1 VSGELVL
8 ATATVRKPKGRPAGP
23 ATADIRQE
31 IQDAAEILF
40 ARQGYAATSLRE
52 IANQVGVNPAM
63 VHYYF
68 GSKLALLQHV
78 LEQSLE
84 PLALAIAKMREEE
97 HAPAAGITGLLL
109 HTFSEHPGLPAL
121 VAREVLLPGG
131 VMQDHFLEYLA
142 PRLGGTLPGMLRKE
156 QREGRIRNDLDP
168 SIAALSVLSLC
179 IFPFI
184 ARELAE
190 KALDV
195 HFDPPGLHKLQ
206 RQITSLLDR
215 GLTA

>member
-1 VSGELVL
+1 L
-8 ATATVRKPKGRPAGP
+8 ATGTVRKSKGRPAGP
-23 ATADIRQE
+23 VTADIRQE
-31 IQDAAEILF
+31 IQDTAEILF

-68 GSKLALLQHV
+68 GSKLALLRHV

-97 HAPAAGITGLLL
+97 QAPAAGITALLL

-121 VAREVLLPGG
+121 VAREVMLPGG
-131 VMQDHFLEYLA
+131 VMQDHFLLYLA
-142 PRLGGTLPGMLRKE
+142 PRLGGSLPGMLQKE
-156 QREGRIRNDLDP
+156 QQEGRMRNDLDP
-168 SIAALSVLSLC
+168 SIAALSILSLC

-184 ARELAE
+184 ARELAG

-195 HFDPPGLHKLQ
+195 HFDPAGLHKLE
-206 RQITSLLDR
+206 RHITSLLDG

>member
-1 VSGELVL
+1 L

-52 IANQVGVNPAM
+52 ISNQVGVNPAM

-84 PLALAIAKMREEE
+84 PLALAIAKMQEEE
-97 HAPAAGITGLLL
+97 HTPADGITRLLL

-142 PRLGGTLPGMLRKE
+142 PRLGGSLPGMLRKE
-156 QREGRIRNDLDP
+156 QREGRLRSDLDP

-195 HFDPPGLHKLQ
+195 HFDPPGLRKLE
-206 RQITSLLDR
+206 RQINSLLDR

>member
-1 VSGELVL
+1 M

-97 HAPAAGITGLLL
+97 HAPTAGITGLLL

-131 VMQDHFLEYLA
+131 VMQDHFLEFLA
-142 PRLGGTLPGMLRKE
+142 PRLGGSLPGMLRKE
-156 QREGRIRNDLDP
+156 QREGRMRNDLDP

-195 HFDPPGLHKLQ
+195 HFDSPGLHKLE

>member
-1 VSGELVL
+1 M

-31 IQDAAEILF
+31 IQDTAEILF

-52 IANQVGVNPAM
+52 IADQVGVNPAM

-68 GSKLALLQHV
+68 GSKLELLRHV
-78 LEQSLE
+78 LERSLE
-84 PLALAIAKMREEE
+84 PLALAIAELRAEE
-97 HAPAAGITGLLL
+97 HAPVAGFTSLLL

-121 VAREVLLPGG
+121 VAREVMLPGG

-142 PRLGGTLPGMLRKE
+142 PRLGGSLPGMLQKE
-156 QREGRIRNDLDP
+156 QREGRMKNDLDP
-168 SIAALSVLSLC
+168 SVAALSVLSLC

-195 HFDPPGLHKLQ
+195 HFDSPGLQKLE
-206 RQITSLLDR
+206 RHISSLLDG

>member
-1 VSGELVL
+1 MT
-8 ATATVRKPKGRPAGP
+8 AATVKKPKGRPAGN

-40 ARQGYAATSLRE
+40 ARKGYVATSLKE

-84 PLALAIAKMREEE
+84 PLAQAIAKMREEDQ
-97 HAPAAGITGLLL
+97 APTAGIVELFL
-109 HTFSEHPGLPAL
+109 HTFSEHPDLPVL
-121 VAREVLLPGG
+121 VAREVMLPGG

-142 PRLGGTLPGMLRKE
+142 PRLGGSLPGMLQKE
-156 QREGRIRNDLDP
+156 QREGRMRNDLDP
-168 SIAALSVLSLC
+168 AVAALSMLSLC
-179 IFPFI
+179 IFPFL

-190 KALDV
+190 KAMNIK
-195 HFDPPGLHKLQ
+195 FDPPGLHKLE
-206 RQITSLLDR
+206 RHITSLLQG

>member
-1 VSGELVL
+1 ML
-8 ATATVRKPKGRPAGP
+8 ATTTVRKPKGRPAGP

-68 GSKLALLQHV
+68 GSKLALLQQV

-131 VMQDHFLEYLA
+131 VMQDHFLEFLA
-142 PRLGGTLPGMLRKE
+142 PRLGGSLPGMLRKE
-156 QREGRIRNDLDP
+156 QREGRLRSDLDP

-195 HFDPPGLHKLQ
+195 HFDSPGLHKLE

>member
-1 VSGELVL
+1 M

-23 ATADIRQE
+23 STADIRQE
-31 IQDAAEILF
+31 IQDAAEMLF

-68 GSKLALLQHV
+68 GSKLELLRHV

-84 PLALAIAKMREEE
+84 PLAIAIATMREEE
-97 HAPAAGITGLLL
+97 QAPAAGITRLLL

-121 VAREVLLPGG
+121 MAREVILPGG

-142 PRLGGTLPGMLRKE
+142 PRLGGSLPGMLQKE
-156 QREGRIRNDLDP
+156 QREGRMNNDLDP

-195 HFDPPGLHKLQ
+195 HFDPPGLHKLE
-206 RQITSLLDR
+206 RHITSILDG

>member
-1 VSGELVL
+1 M

-40 ARQGYAATSLRE
+40 SRQGYAATSLRE
-52 IANQVGVNPAM
+52 IADQVGVNPAM

-68 GSKLALLQHV
+68 GSKLALLRHV
-78 LEQSLE
+78 LERSLE

-97 HAPAAGITGLLL
+97 QAPAAAITGLLL

-142 PRLGGTLPGMLRKE
+142 PRLGGSLPGMLRKE
-156 QREGRIRNDLDP
+156 QREGRLRNDLDP

-179 IFPFI
+179 VFPFI

-195 HFDPPGLHKLQ
+195 HFDSPGLHKLE

>member
-1 VSGELVL
+1 L

-142 PRLGGTLPGMLRKE
+142 PRLGGTLPGMLLKE
-156 QREGRIRNDLDP
+156 QREGR
-168 SIAALSVLSLC
+168 AALSVLSLC

>member
-1 VSGELVL
+1 L
-8 ATATVRKPKGRPAGP
+8 ATAAVRKPKGRPAGP
-23 ATADIRQE
+23 ANADIRQE
-31 IQDAAEILF
+31 IQNAAEILF

-97 HAPAAGITGLLL
+97 HAPAARITGLLL

-142 PRLGGTLPGMLRKE
+142 PRLGGSLPGMLRKE
-156 QREGRIRNDLDP
+156 QREGRLRNDLDP

-179 IFPFI
+179 VFPFI

-195 HFDPPGLHKLQ
+195 HFDPSGLRKLE

>member
-1 VSGELVL
+1 M
-8 ATATVRKPKGRPAGP
+8 ATAVRKPKGRPAGP

-68 GSKLALLQHV
+68 GSKLALLRQV

-84 PLALAIAKMREEE
+84 PLALAIVNMREEE
-97 HAPAAGITGLLL
+97 HAPADGITGLLL

-142 PRLGGTLPGMLRKE
+142 PRLGGSLPGMLRKE
-156 QREGRIRNDLDP
+156 QREGRLRNDLDP

-195 HFDPPGLHKLQ
+195 HFDSPGLHKLE

>member
-1 VSGELVL
+1 MT
-8 ATATVRKPKGRPAGP
+8 AATVKKPKGRPAGT

-40 ARQGYAATSLRE
+40 ARKGYVATSLKE
-52 IANQVGVNPAM
+52 IANRVGVNPAM

-68 GSKLALLQHV
+68 GSKLALLQSV

-84 PLALAIAKMREEE
+84 PLALAIAKMREEDQ
-97 HAPAAGITGLLL
+97 APAAGIVELFL
-109 HTFSEHPGLPAL
+109 HTFSEHPDLPVL
-121 VAREVLLPGG
+121 VAREVMLPGG

-142 PRLGGTLPGMLRKE
+142 PRLGGSLPGMLQNE
-156 QREGRIRNDLDP
+156 QREGRMRSDLDP
-168 SIAALSVLSLC
+168 AVAALTMLSLC

-190 KALDV
+190 KTMNIQ
-195 HFDPPGLHKLQ
+195 FDPPGLLKLE
-206 RQITSLLDR
+206 RHITSLLQG